1 MNPDY
6 KEYKFPQIKP
16 MAWEKVFRSKTPKE
30 AIGFVAS
37 LLVYDPAKRPR
48 PLEALLD
55 SYFDELRDPNTRL
68 PNGMPLPDLF
78 SFTTGKIESLIGQM
92 S

>member
-30 AIGFVAS
+30 AIQFVAG
-37 LLVYDPAKRPR
+37 LLVYDPSRRPR
-48 PLEALLD
+48 PLAALLD
-55 SYFDELRDPNTRL
+55 PYFDELRNSNTRL

-78 SFTTGKIESLIGQM
+78 NFTAGKNSIKHF
-92 S
+92 